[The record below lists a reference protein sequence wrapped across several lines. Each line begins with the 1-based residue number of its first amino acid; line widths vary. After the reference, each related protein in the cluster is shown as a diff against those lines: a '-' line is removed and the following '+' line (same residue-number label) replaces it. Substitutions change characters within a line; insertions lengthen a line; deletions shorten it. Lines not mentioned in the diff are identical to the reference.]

1 MDSGTGTG
9 VSLFGGLQVAVAG
22 RRWATRSE
30 VLARNGMA
38 ATSQPLATQVALDI
52 LKKGGTAV
60 DAAIAANAVLGLVEP
75 VSCGVGG
82 DLFALVWD
90 AGAKTLSGLNGS
102 GRSPYSL
109 GLEELKRRGL
119 SRLPSRG
126 PLSVSV
132 PGCVDGWYAL
142 HHRFGKLPMEEL
154 LAPAVEYARQGFPV
168 SEVISRD
175 WEQGVA
181 IHGKWPGFLETFTL
195 KERAPRAGEVFTNPH
210 LAATLER
217 IGRSGRDA
225 FYQGEIPRR
234 IEAYLKGL
242 GGFLSARD
250 LADHRSEWVEPVAT
264 DYRGYRV
271 WQLPPNGQGI
281 AVLQMLN
288 LLEEYDIASM
298 GFGTTDHIHHFVEAK
313 KLVFEDRA
321 RFYADPA
328 FNRIPVRQL
337 ISKAYAGRRRKLLDS
352 SRAGKASIRATRP

>member
-1 MDSGTGTG
+1 MEVGNGTGA
-9 VSLFGGLQVAVAG
+9 SLSGGLQVAVAG

-75 VSCGVGG
+75 VSCGIGG
-82 DLFALVWD
+82 DLFALVWE

-102 GRSPYSL
+102 GRSPHSL

-119 SRLPSRG
+119 NRLPSRG

-142 HHRFGKLPMEEL
+142 QDRFGKLPMEDL
-154 LAPAVEYARQGFPV
+154 LAPAIEYARQGFPV

-195 KERAPRAGEVFTNPH
+195 KEPGPARGGGLHQSPSGGDAGK
-210 LAATLER
+210 
-217 IGRSGRDA
+217 D
-225 FYQGEIPRR
+225 
-234 IEAYLKGL
+234 
-242 GGFLSARD
+242 
-250 LADHRSEWVEPVAT
+250 WPV
-264 DYRGYRV
+264 
-271 WQLPPNGQGI
+271 GQGG
-281 AVLQMLN
+281 LLPGRN
-288 LLEEYDIASM
+288 LHGGSRP
-298 GFGTTDHIHHFVEAK
+298 T
-313 KLVFEDRA
+313 
-321 RFYADPA
+321 
-328 FNRIPVRQL
+328 
-337 ISKAYAGRRRKLLDS
+337 SKDWGDF
-352 SRAGKASIRATRP
+352 